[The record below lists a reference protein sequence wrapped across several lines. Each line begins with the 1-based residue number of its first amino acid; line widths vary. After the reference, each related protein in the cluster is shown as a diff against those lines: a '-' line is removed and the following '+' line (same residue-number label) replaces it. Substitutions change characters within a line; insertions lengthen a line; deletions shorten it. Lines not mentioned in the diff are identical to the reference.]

1 MTPLR
6 VNSRLLRHPLL
17 HFFILGGLIYAAV
30 DAWPTSPRERQPVVF
45 SAARVQMLRN
55 ELESSLGRTPTRVQM
70 EDALEREI
78 EEELLFQEA
87 LRLGLDRGDS
97 SVRGRVIESA
107 AFVVDDDQLSDSEL
121 YEQGLA
127 LALDR
132 HDLVVRRILIH
143 KMRLLA
149 KWADPGDPP
158 SEEELARYLA
168 THADLYELPERFTL
182 SHVFF
187 NRGRRGEA
195 LSVDAEEAL
204 IELRTHGVGPDD
216 ARRYGDAFPLG
227 STYRLRSKGQLD
239 GTFGPGFGRLVGQ
252 LPIGRWS
259 DPLPSSYGLHL
270 VLLHE
275 RLAPGLPSLEKV
287 RTQVAHRI
295 LAERAEQRLAVFLE
309 QLRRSYEVRIEGAEG

>member
-1 MTPLR
+1 

-30 DAWPTSPRERQPVVF
+30 DAWPTSAPDRQPVVF
-45 SAARVQMLRN
+45 SATRVQMLRN
-55 ELESSLGRTPTRVQM
+55 ELEGSLGHTPTRVQL

-87 LRLGLDRGDS
+87 LRLGLHRGDS

-107 AFVVDDDQLSDSEL
+107 AFVLDDDRLSDSEL

-127 LALDR
+127 LGLDR
-132 HDLVVRRILIH
+132 HDLVVRRILVH

-149 KWADPGDPP
+149 KWADPGHPP
-158 SEEELARYLA
+158 SEDELTRYLA
-168 THADLYELPERFTL
+168 AHADLYALPERFTL

-187 NRGRRGEA
+187 NQGRRGEA

-204 IELRTHGVGPDD
+204 MVLRTRGLGPDD
-216 ARRYGDAFPLG
+216 ARHYGDAFPLG
-227 STYRLRSKGQLD
+227 STYRLRSKEQLD
-239 GTFGPGFGRLVGQ
+239 GTFGPGFGRLVAQ
-252 LPIGRWS
+252 LPVGRWS
-259 DPLPSSYGLHL
+259 GPLPSSYGLHL

-275 RLAPGLPSLEKV
+275 RRAPRLPSLEQV
-287 RTQVAHRI
+287 RTQVEHRI
-295 LAERAEQRLAVFLE
+295 LAERAERRLAAFLE
-309 QLRRSYEVRIEGAEG
+309 QLRRSYEVRVEGAEG